1 MMVKTVKS
9 DGRNSSACDT
19 HVSEELVEP

>member
-9 DGRNSSACDT
+9 DGRNSSACDI
-19 HVSEELVEP
+19 HVSEELAEP